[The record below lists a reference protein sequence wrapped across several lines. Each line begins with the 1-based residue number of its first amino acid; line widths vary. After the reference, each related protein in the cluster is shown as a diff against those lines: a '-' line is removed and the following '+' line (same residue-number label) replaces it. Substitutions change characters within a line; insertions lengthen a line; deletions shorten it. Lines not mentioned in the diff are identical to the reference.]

1 VDLQKH
7 MTFEN
12 EYVLAQRTG
21 LGW

>member
-1 VDLQKH
+1 